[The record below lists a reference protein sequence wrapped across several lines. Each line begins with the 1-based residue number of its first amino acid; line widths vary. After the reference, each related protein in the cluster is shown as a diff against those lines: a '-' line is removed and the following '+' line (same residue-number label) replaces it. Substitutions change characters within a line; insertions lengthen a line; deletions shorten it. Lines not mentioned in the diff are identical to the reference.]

1 MFFEK
6 YGLTCPIKF
15 LTGVSC
21 AGCGMTRAWLSFLRG
36 DIAGAF
42 SFHPLFW
49 ILIPTGLLFLFRNR
63 LPKKFFSFAAAVI
76 IAAFLI
82 VYAHR
87 MISPNDTIVVFDPSN
102 GLIGRAVSFILR
114 CCFSKQ

>member
-1 MFFEK
+1 MFLIK
-6 YGLTCPIKF
+6 YGLTCPIRF

-49 ILIPTGLLFLFRNR
+49 ILIPAGLLFLFRDR
-63 LPKKFFSFAAAVI
+63 LPEKFFCFAAI

-82 VYAHR
+82 VYAFR
-87 MISPNDTIVVFDPSN
+87 MISPNDTVVVFDPSN
-102 GLIGRAVSFILR
+102 GLIGRAVSAILR